1 MQLPYCMQNQIVL
14 PHRPHLRIVRTTGE
28 YTSWQMVFA
37 KDEAEF
43 NAMWQD
49 LKTQLNGFG
58 YQDLVKFDIEKIP
71 ALGRCPPG
79 RDAEISKF

>member
-1 MQLPYCMQNQIVL
+1 
-14 PHRPHLRIVRTTGE
+14 
-28 YTSWQMVFA
+28 MVFA

-71 ALGRCPPG
+71 ALGRCPPD